1 MATDLY
7 EGVFNLILLKTAK
20 NDHFETLSKFSPL
33 LPPHFE
39 DNWIF
44 FNFPPI
50 SYLSNLD

>member
-1 MATDLY
+1 MATDLC
-7 EGVFNLILLKTAK
+7 EGVFNGILLKTAK
-20 NDHFETLSKFSPL
+20 NGHFETLFHLCP
-33 LPPHFE
+33 PPHFE